1 MFSAALGQGATVNGQ
16 PLAVARM
23 AALRQAM
30 ASTVFPKPHAP
41 FMDAYLVRFGAV
53 INEAAGRVNVFWRRG
68 MGAWDSAAGV
78 LLIREAGG
86 EVFTL
91 DGLPWLASKEVCAAV
106 PGLAEAWRALLLAH

>member
-1 MFSAALGQGATVNGQ
+1 
-16 PLAVARM
+16 
-23 AALRQAM
+23 
-30 ASTVFPKPHAP
+30 
-41 FMDAYLVRFGAV
+41 MDAYLARFGAV
-53 INEAAGRVNVFWRRG
+53 INDEVAGVRRSGSVALGLAYLAAGRVDVFWQCG
-68 MGAWDSAAGV
+68 MGAWDSAADV